1 MGKQNGCFLETLES
15 SGFVLPHPVT
25 VHWHILWPKIG
36 IGKAI
41 ASLPINVL
49 SIIVKCI
56 YCRWRVLLSS
66 DDLHFVGDTGI
77 NFAWQEGFRLAPR
90 DGVSF

>member
-1 MGKQNGCFLETLES
+1 MAKQNGCFLGDVGIEWFCVPS
-15 SGFVLPHPVT
+15 SRDSALGHFVAQNRYMYLA
-25 VHWHILWPKIG
+25 
-36 IGKAI
+36 KAI

-56 YCRWRVLLSS
+56 YYRWRVLPSS

-77 NFAWQEGFRLAPR
+77 NFA
-90 DGVSF
+90 